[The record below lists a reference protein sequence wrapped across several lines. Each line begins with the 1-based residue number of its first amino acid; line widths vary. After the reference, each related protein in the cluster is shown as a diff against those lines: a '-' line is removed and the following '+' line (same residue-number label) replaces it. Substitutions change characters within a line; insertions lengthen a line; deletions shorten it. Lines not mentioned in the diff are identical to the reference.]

1 MKVLKII
8 STVFKQRTFRSETLL
23 EGEPLLYSVGS
34 QNFKTNKDIKSLI
47 LHNLKYEYLID
58 PGVDMDVLLVNN
70 NVKNKFGNKF
80 IRKLNNLK
88 LPRGKLM
95 TITRPSNNGWSYGA
109 FSYAFNKFKNYYDYF
124 IFIEDDAI
132 MDRNGY
138 ARVAINKFKKN
149 KRCGFVSFIG
159 LNKKKYFDLNR
170 QESFHAHNA
179 IGLSSKKILIK
190 VQNVN
195 GSLPFYRG
203 NNKDDYVRIIK
214 DGEIKFTNIIYR
226 LGYKLI
232 EIDKKIKFFNFA
244 YDLMRGLK
252 VPRSYS
258 NMYVL
263 KKFFMLSFFYKFFR
277 NQIGKN

>member
-8 STVFKQRTFRSETLL
+8 STVFKKRTFRNETLL
-23 EGEPLLYSVGS
+23 EGEPLLYTVGS
-34 QNFKTNKDIKSLI
+34 QNFKTNKDIKNLI
-47 LHNLKYEYLID
+47 LYNLKYEHLID

-80 IRKLNNLK
+80 IRKLNNRK

-109 FSYAFNKFKNYYDYF
+109 FNYAFNKFKNYYDYF

-132 MDRNGY
+132 LDKNEY
-138 ARVAINKFKKN
+138 ARIAINKFNKS

-159 LNKKKYFDLNR
+159 LNKKKYFNLNKK
-170 QESFHAHNA
+170 ESFHAHNA

-190 VQNVN
+190 VQNIN
-195 GSLPFYRG
+195 GCLPFYSG
-203 NNKDDYVRIIK
+203 NNKVDYVRIIK
-214 DGEIKFTNIIYR
+214 DGEIRFTNIIYR

-232 EIDKKIKFFNFA
+232 EIDKNIKFFNFA

-258 NMYVL
+258 NVYAL
-263 KKFFMLSFFYKFFR
+263 KKFFILIFFKIFS
-277 NQIGKN
+277 KK